1 MIPLKYSVRNLWRRK
16 VRTALTAFGVALGVF
31 AGIGMLAAAGSL
43 RRAIARNGDAAQVLL
58 YSRAATQLE
67 LSSIDAGIVETAGT
81 LPGVRTDD
89 REGLAIMS
97 PEIYFGTLIDV
108 PNGPQDRLAVVRAV
122 SPRAAD
128 VHTQVRP
135 AGGWPVLRGNRALVG
150 RLAAT
155 KLGVDAALLGAG
167 RTIRFEGTDWEIAG
181 VFDAPGTLLE
191 SEVWVDLQDLRTAT
205 RREDLTHIVLAMEDA
220 PAARALVGEMPW
232 RTDIVVTA
240 QTANDYYGAYARS
253 MQPLVWLA
261 AMLAVLVGAGGAFA
275 ALNTMSANVSARIR
289 EIGTLRAIGYSN
301 PAVVV
306 ALAVESLVL
315 ATTAA
320 ALGCLAVTAFQGLP
334 LRMAMGAFR
343 LEMSLE
349 LAALGVGIG
358 AAIGLLGGVVPAWRG
373 LMPPIAQAVRQV

>member
-1 MIPLKYSVRNLWRRK
+1 LIPLKYSVRNLWRRK
-16 VRTALTAFGVALGVF
+16 VRTTLTAFGVALGVF

-67 LSSIDAGIVETAGT
+67 LSSVDAGIVDTAAT
-81 LPGVRTDD
+81 LDGVRSRD
-89 REGLAIMS
+89 GVPVVS
-97 PEIYFGTLIDV
+97 PEIYFGTLIDI
-108 PNGPQDRLAVVRAV
+108 PGGPQDRLSVVRAV
-122 SPRAAD
+122 TPAAAD
-128 VHTQVRP
+128 VHAKVRV
-135 AGGWPVLRGNRALVG
+135 AQGWPALRGNRALVG

-155 KLGVDAALLGAG
+155 KLGVDDAMLQPGK
-167 RTIRFEGTDWEIAG
+167 TIEFEGTVWTIAG
-181 VFDAPGTLLE
+181 IFDAPGTLLE
-191 SEVWVDLQDLRTAT
+191 SEIWVDLQDLRTAT
-205 RREDLTHIVLAMEDA
+205 RREDLTHIVLAMDDA
-220 PAARALVGEMPW
+220 PAARALVGDMPY

-240 QTANDYYGAYARS
+240 QTARDYYGAYAQS

-261 AMLAVLVGAGGAFA
+261 AMLALLVGAGGAFA

-301 PAVVV
+301 PSVVV
-306 ALAVESLVL
+306 ALSVESLVL

-358 AAIGLLGGVVPAWRG
+358 AGIGLLGGVVPAWRG
-373 LMPPIAQAVRQV
+373 LVPPIAQAVRQV

>member
-16 VRTALTAFGVALGVF
+16 TRTALTAFGVALGVF
-31 AGIGMLAAAGSL
+31 AGVGMLAAANSL
-43 RRAIARNGDAAQVLL
+43 RRAIARNGDATQVLL

-67 LSSIDAGIVETAGT
+67 LSSIDAGIVTTAGT
-81 LPGVRTDD
+81 LDGVRARDG
-89 REGLAIMS
+89 RAVMS
-97 PEIYFGTLIDV
+97 PEIYFGTLIDI
-108 PNGPQDRLAVVRAV
+108 PDGPQDRLSVVRAV
-122 SPRAAD
+122 NPAAAD
-128 VHTQVRP
+128 VHTRVRP
-135 AGGWPVLRGNRALVG
+135 EGGWPQLRGNRALVG

-155 KLGVDAALLGAG
+155 KLGVDEAALATG
-167 RTIRFEGTDWEIAG
+167 RTIAFEGTTWEIAG

-191 SEVWVDLQDLRTAT
+191 SEVWVDLQDLRAAT
-205 RREDLTHIVLAMEDA
+205 RRQDLTHIVLSMDDA
-220 PAARALVGEMPW
+220 VAARALVGEMPW
-232 RTDIVVTA
+232 RTDIVAAA
-240 QTANDYYGAYARS
+240 QTADDYYAAYAQS

-261 AMLAVLVGAGGAFA
+261 AMLAVLVGSGGAFA

-301 PAVVV
+301 QSVVI

-315 ATTAA
+315 AIVAA

-343 LEMSLE
+343 LEMGAE
-349 LAALGVGIG
+349 LALAGVGIG
-358 AAIGLLGGVVPAWRG
+358 AVIGLLGGVVPAWRG

>member
-1 MIPLKYSVRNLWRRK
+1 LIPLKYSVRNLWRRK
-16 VRTALTAFGVALGVF
+16 VRTILTAFGVALGVF

-43 RRAIARNGDAAQVLL
+43 RRAIARNGEADQVLL

-67 LSSIDAGIVETAGT
+67 LSSIDAGIVETAAT
-81 LPGVRTDD
+81 LDGVRVRD
-89 REGLAIMS
+89 GVPLVS

-108 PNGPQDRLAVVRAV
+108 TGGPQDRLSVVRAV
-122 SPRAAD
+122 TPAATD
-128 VHTQVRP
+128 VHTKLRV
-135 AGGWPVLRGNRALVG
+135 AGGWPSLRGNRALVG

-155 KLGVDAALLGAG
+155 KLGVDETLLQVG
-167 RTIRFEGTDWEIAG
+167 RTIEFEGATWTIAG

-205 RREDLTHIVLAMEDA
+205 RRDDLTHIVLAMNDA

-232 RTDIVVTA
+232 RTDIVVAA
-240 QTANDYYGAYARS
+240 QTADAYYGAYAKS

-261 AMLAVLVGAGGAFA
+261 AMLALLVGAGGAFA

-301 PAVVV
+301 PSVVM

-315 ATTAA
+315 AVAAA

-343 LEMSLE
+343 LEMSVE
-349 LAALGVGIG
+349 LALLGVGIG

-373 LMPPIAQAVRQV
+373 LVPPIAQAVRQV